1 MHFNTNHELACCW
14 NGIINIIFIQRY
26 MNCGRFAKE
35 LFGSI
40 ENKDPKTYENEDP
53 LRKRRSPT
61 KTKIPYENK
70 NPFIFCRK

>member
-14 NGIINIIFIQRY
+14 NGIINSIFVQRY

-40 ENKDPKTYENEDP
+40 ENKDPKT
-53 LRKRRSPT
+53 
-61 KTKIPYENK
+61 
-70 NPFIFCRK
+70 